1 METTTPNTGAKV
13 GTLNLPKPRSDA
25 PGESTQTVAP
35 IGDTVNRTVQD
46 ATATLDS
53 HAHQTSRFPTS
64 ARNPG
69 REAQTNVGT
78 QIEDF
83 FSRQNWAESAR
94 NAIRE
99 HPLAVVGVAL
109 VAGLLVGRL

>member
-1 METTTPNTGAKV
+1 METTTPNTGAKD
-13 GTLNLPKPRSDA
+13 GTLNLTKPRSAA
-25 PGESTQTVAP
+25 PVETTQAAP
-35 IGDTVNRTVQD
+35 VENTVNRTVQD
-46 ATATLDS
+46 ATAALDS

-83 FSRQNWAESAR
+83 LSRQNWAESAR
-94 NAIRE
+94 NAVRE
-99 HPLAVVGVAL
+99 HPLTVVGVAL